1 MSSILPIGAGLYVAV
16 LNGACDSS
24 VITFRIVKVRNNW
37 CFLSMFGLPNFV
49 DFVGS
54 IKQRNINILTTISCI
69 KHLIQEFED
78 AKGVIRICK
87 PKKNRQ
93 DKRATEKMTKGQ
105 TMIYKTYT

>member
-1 MSSILPIGAGLYVAV
+1 M

-37 CFLSMFGLPNFV
+37 WVSFSMFGLPNFV

-54 IKQRNINILTTISCI
+54 IKQLNINVLTMMSCI

-87 PKKNRQ
+87 SKKNRQ
-93 DKRATEKMTKGQ
+93 HNGQKKKDKRTNNDL
-105 TMIYKTYT
+105 